1 MGNPYAKAV
10 EQGLK
15 RDPQKHAVGPKTRR
29 VGTDF
34 QKTMLKQKTEWDDRS
49 KRSHPIGKPVAKM
62 PLRSQMK
69 ARRAIC
75 PEFLRTDFP

>member
-34 QKTMLKQKTEWDDRS
+34 QKTMLKQKD
-49 KRSHPIGKPVAKM
+49 GVG
-62 PLRSQMK
+62 
-69 ARRAIC
+69 
-75 PEFLRTDFP
+75 